1 MVLFSNE
8 DLLNSVLLI
17 NEAMNGKV
25 KKGKDDIYSR
35 LSILC
40 TMVLFCIYTGQT
52 ETSLIA
58 YRLS

>member
-1 MVLFSNE
+1 MLLFSNE

-25 KKGKDDIYSR
+25 KKGKDDIYSH

-40 TMVLFCIYTGQT
+40 TMVLFCIYT
-52 ETSLIA
+52 A
-58 YRLS
+58 YADLDLRQN